1 MALKYIKNTDDA
13 TIVCKI
19 PSDKKK
25 VFFFRPKKI
34 DKRNN
39 IVVSN
44 GFTEIE
50 EDDLALLK
58 AESKTF
64 NYYFE
69 RKKLEVLDNLPHES
83 MTSEQLIIS
92 LKSEVASL
100 KKQIASGG
108 SGSDENLKAKVSEQ
122 AAEIESLKKEQ
133 AAEIE
138 SLKKELAEIEEK
150 YLKELS
156 DSQDI
161 IAALTEQ
168 LDDSAAETK
177 EEDEDK

>member
-13 TIVCKI
+13 TIVCKT

-25 VFFFRPKKI
+25 VFIFRPKKV
-34 DKRNN
+34 DKRNG
-39 IVVSN
+39 VLVSN
-44 GFTEIE
+44 GFTEVE
-50 EDDLALLK
+50 ESDLELLK

-69 RKKLEVLDNLPHES
+69 RKKLEVLDTLPHES
-83 MTSEQLIIS
+83 MSAEQLIIS

-108 SGSDENLKAKVSEQ
+108 SGSDEKLKAKVDEQ
-122 AAEIESLKKEQ
+122 AAEIESLKKE
-133 AAEIE
+133 I
-138 SLKKELAEIEEK
+138 AEIEEK
-150 YLKELS
+150 YLKELEN
-156 DSQDI
+156 SQDI

-168 LDDSAAETK
+168 LDEAPKT

>member
-122 AAEIESLKKEQ
+122 AAEIESLKKE
-133 AAEIE
+133 I
-138 SLKKELAEIEEK
+138 AEIEEK

>member
-19 PSDKKK
+19 SSDKKK
-25 VFFFRPKKI
+25 VFFFRPKKF

-39 IVVSN
+39 VLVSN
-44 GFTEIE
+44 GFTEVE
-50 EDDLALLK
+50 ESDLELLK

-64 NYYFE
+64 NYYFD
-69 RKKLEVLDNLPHES
+69 RKKLEVLDTLPHES
-83 MTSEQLIIS
+83 MSSEQLIIS

-108 SGSDENLKAKVSEQ
+108 SGSDEKLKAKVD
-122 AAEIESLKKEQ
+122 EQ

-150 YLKELS
+150 YLKELEA
-156 DSQDI
+156 SQDI
-161 IAALTEQ
+161 ITALTEQ
-168 LDDSAAETK
+168 LDEIDALK
-177 EEDEDK
+177 PEENEDN